1 MRGKGNEKAPMRCC
15 TGADILLFAFLI
27 NWRNLIQYEYYG
39 KADNGGYAYN
49 AGHGIMA
56 IHGKA
61 IGYKPEEEDEY
72 GGKNLPQRALEKL
85 LLHNGLLHIDAVIY
99 LLLGHRQDA
108 VGRTLQRLLVCLEIF
123 GRRKRS
129 AVRPLLN
136 GEHRRNNHFPLVFR
150 KFLQDI
156 VILAGIISPLHSFLS
171 DISRLLL

>member
-1 MRGKGNEKAPMRCC
+1 MRGFGNEKAPMRCC
-15 TGADILLFAFLI
+15 TGADMLLFTFLI
-27 NWRNLIQYEYYG
+27 NWWNLIQYEYHS
-39 KADNGGYAYN
+39 KTDNGGYAYN

-85 LLHNGLLHIDAVIY
+85 LLHNGLLHIDAMIY
-99 LLLGHRQDA
+99 LLLGHRHDA
-108 VGRTLQRLLVCLEIF
+108 VGRTLQGLLVCLEIF

-129 AVRPLLN
+129 AVRPFLN
-136 GEHRRNNHFPLVFR
+136 GEHRRNNHFSLVFR

-156 VILAGIISPLHSFLS
+156 VDIGRNHLSATFFL
-171 DISRLLL
+171 I